1 MHAKYKSC
9 PQISDAEYIEIFK
22 ARSTVTPGGC
32 WEWNGH
38 CAKFRNIKPGQR
50 GYPVASYRGKAVRLH
65 RLMLT
70 IFVRPLQEGEIGMH
84 LCDNPPC
91 WNPEHLKIGTF
102 TENMRDC
109 SAKGRADEQ
118 WKTHCKRGHLLS
130 GGNLLWVA
138 RKGTDLKLR
147 RCVICQRGR
156 MRVRNGWPASLAFTL
171 PPTSPGHRPV
181 AAKWQRRV
189 LSV

>member
-1 MHAKYKSC
+1 MT
-9 PQISDAEYIEIFK
+9 DADYIELFK
-22 ARSTVTPGGC
+22 SRSAVTASGC
-32 WEWNGH
+32 WEWNGF
-38 CAKFRNIKPGQR
+38 CAKFRNIKPGHR
-50 GYPVASYRGKAVRLH
+50 GYPVASFRGKTWRLH

-70 IFVRPLQEGEIGMH
+70 LLVRPLQKGEIAMH

-118 WKTHCKRGHLLS
+118 WKTHCLRGHPLS
-130 GGNLLWVA
+130 GDNLLLVP

-147 RCVICQRGR
+147 RCVTCQRLR
-156 MRVRNGWPASLAFTL
+156 QRIRSGWTWEEALAQ
-171 PPTSPGHRPV
+171 PGPIPQSAPT
-181 AAKWQRRV
+181 KRRWNHSNL
-189 LSV
+189 LSR